1 MFLLSFC
8 PSAVQSHFLSKKGNF
23 LSKLVQRESWNENQ
37 RLVKQPR
44 LQCAVPQDKDSCS
57 DTKSFEKRKKR
68 QFTIEE
74 DKLIIR
80 LREKDKLSWRE
91 IGKRLNRHGHVCN
104 MRYKYNLLTHSYGTS
119 FGGDRWSQL
128 EVLVNEL
135 GPDWQKIAEIMHFSK
150 PEEVQNKYSELVA
163 RKKQYPSMSFASKIS
178 SEEPCWEQASKEIP
192 EGTTKQMKTSSL
204 ECLIPL
210 KRRQGSFTIEEDKF
224 LLEQLRK
231 YGSDWNRIVEDF
243 PWRTRRNVMKRLHQL
258 SMRSSS
264 LRGRKL
270 IWTENEDNLLIDLFI
285 QHGRCWSLISR
296 SLFGKSASQCLRR
309 FLKLRKDGKVTIT
322 KWTQSDDKRLV
333 CSVGLYNENW
343 PLISKVLK
351 YWSHSEC
358 ERRYQMLER
367 ENKLHLLEK
376 MVMKEVR
383 RGKSS
388 ELLSSCTL
396 QTDEYGFTREGG
408 CSSSLQEI
416 FFG

>member
-8 PSAVQSHFLSKKGNF
+8 PNAIQSHFFSKKVTF
-23 LSKLVQRESWNENQ
+23 LSKPVYLETWNKDQ
-37 RLVKQPR
+37 RLVKLR
-44 LQCAVPQDKDSCS
+44 GLQCAVSDENDCCS
-57 DTKSFEKRKKR
+57 NIKSFEKRKKR
-68 QFTIEE
+68 QFTSEE
-74 DKLIIR
+74 DKLIIQ

-91 IGKRLNRHGHVCN
+91 IGKRLNRHGYVCN
-104 MRYKYNLLTHSYGTS
+104 IRYKYNLRSRNSVTS
-119 FGGDRWSQL
+119 FGGDKWSHL

-135 GPDWQKIAEIMHFSK
+135 GPDWKRIAEILQFSK
-150 PEEVQNKYSELVA
+150 PEEVRNKYSELMA
-163 RKKQYPSMSFASKIS
+163 RKKQYSVMPLASETS
-178 SEEPCWEQASKEIP
+178 SEEQCWEQVSKEFP
-192 EGTTKQMKTSSL
+192 QGTTKQARPSSL
-204 ECLIPL
+204 ECLVPVN
-210 KRRQGSFTIEEDKF
+210 RRQGSFTVEEDKF

-243 PWRTRRNVMKRLHQL
+243 PWRTRRTVMKRLQQL
-258 SMRSSS
+258 SMKSGSS
-264 LRGRKL
+264 RGRKL
-270 IWTENEDNLLIDLFI
+270 VWTENEDNLLIDLFI

-322 KWTQSDDKRLV
+322 EWTQSDDKRLV

-343 PLISKVLK
+343 PLISRVLK
-351 YWSHSEC
+351 YWSYSEC
-358 ERRYQMLER
+358 ERRYQVLQR
-367 ENKLHLLEK
+367 ENKVRLLER

-388 ELLSSCTL
+388 ELLSSCTIH
-396 QTDEYGFTREGG
+396 TDEYGFLSEG